1 MEDKKVDLFDLGA
14 GVPNVEGALRPRPKS
29 SDRISKR
36 VIVVAFGFLALVVV
50 LFLIGLSQVG
60 EKRKPSAKEEI
71 KLNSDKTDNGTGAK
85 TPVELLGEKADGQ
98 SKDGLP
104 FDKPRTAGS
113 LLGGNNSPPLPVV
126 DAKASPDANAGGA
139 GVVPPISG
147 AIPKISDTT
156 IDAPVVA
163 PKTPQ
168 QIAADQAEAERSAR
182 MTQAHSGGLS
192 AKGFDGDNAV
202 VAPTSA
208 DTLRSA
214 LLDAAKG
221 GTPQQGLMD
230 AVQGQQQPQPV
241 GGQDEKLKFLKDL
254 KKEDHGYHPN
264 VPMPAISPN
273 EVKIGSFIPL
283 ILETGTNSDLP
294 GQITARS
301 SEAVYDSTTGCRE
314 LIPAMTKFVG
324 RYDSKVDLGQG
335 RMLYAW
341 NSAVFKDGSELNLAG
356 MQGYDSSGQAGLGAD
371 VDNHYLRMFGYAFGM
386 SLVTAGIQLSVPTPA
401 TTTNGV
407 SSTPGVSQAV
417 ATALSQQY
425 GQLGAQLMGKSL
437 NIQPTLRNYPGERFM
452 IMVPNTIV
460 MTKVWSNRCQAY
472 GDAFKS
478 PH

>member
-1 MEDKKVDLFDLGA
+1 MEDKKVDLFDLDA
-14 GVPNVEGALRPRPKS
+14 GVPNVDGPLRPRPKF

-36 VIVVAFGFLALVVV
+36 VIVVAFGFLALVLI
-50 LFLIGLSQVG
+50 LFLVGLSQVG

-71 KLNSDKTDNGTGAK
+71 KLNSDKTDKGTGSP
-85 TPVELLGEKADGQ
+85 TPVELAGGKEDEQ

-104 FDKPRTAGS
+104 SDKPRTAGS
-113 LLGGNNSPPLPVV
+113 LLGGNNIAPLPVV
-126 DAKASPDANAGGA
+126 DAKASPDAKTGVV
-139 GVVPPISG
+139 GVVPPITG

-156 IDAPVVA
+156 IDAPAAV
-163 PKTPQ
+163 KTPQ
-168 QIAADQAEAERSAR
+168 QIAFEQAKQERMGRMIQAR
-182 MTQAHSGGLS
+182 SNGLS
-192 AKGFDGDNAV
+192 AKGFNGDGAV

-208 DTLRSA
+208 DALRST
-214 LLDAAKG
+214 LLEAAKNNQ
-221 GTPQQGLMD
+221 PQQGLMD
-230 AVQGQQQPQPV
+230 AAQGQVPPQPV

-264 VPMPAISPN
+264 VPMAAISPN
-273 EVKIGSFIPL
+273 EVKIGSYIPL
-283 ILETGTNSDLP
+283 IPETGTNSDLP

-301 SEAVYDSTTGCRE
+301 SEAVYDTVTGCHE

-356 MQGYDSSGQAGLGAD
+356 MQGYDSSGQSGLGAD

-386 SLVTAGIQLSVPTPA
+386 SMVTAGIQLSVPTPA
-401 TTTNGV
+401 TSANGV
-407 SSTPGVSQAV
+407 VAAPSVAQTV

-460 MTKVWSNRCQAY
+460 MTKVWSNRCQ
-472 GDAFKS
+472 GSGVSFK
-478 PH
+478 